1 MGEGNG
7 VGDASTG
14 EGVGAET
21 GATGLLEM
29 VGDGFTAVGGGG
41 EHAATIIATTPVL
54 SPNRPL
60 RTW

>member
-29 VGDGFTAVGGGG
+29 VGDGFTAVGDEGA
-41 EHAATIIATTPVL
+41 HALPIIATTPAR
-54 SPNRPL
+54 SPNRAG
-60 RTW
+60 RT